1 MSINIDIDYKTNMNE
16 VIRLLLYRNK
26 ITIAELARLKKA
38 VILVPFERLP
48 GGHQLKNAERLQSAD
63 AVVMLKDSDMMA
75 DHTKLLE
82 EIRHLVKSPRQ
93 RADMADRLSKEA
105 RSDAAKR
112 LADIILEEA

>member
-1 MSINIDIDYKTNMNE
+1 
-16 VIRLLLYRNK
+16 
-26 ITIAELARLKKA
+26 
-38 VILVPFERLP
+38 
-48 GGHQLKNAERLQSAD
+48 
-63 AVVMLKDSDMMA
+63 MLKDSDMMA
-75 DHTKLLE
+75 DHKKLLE